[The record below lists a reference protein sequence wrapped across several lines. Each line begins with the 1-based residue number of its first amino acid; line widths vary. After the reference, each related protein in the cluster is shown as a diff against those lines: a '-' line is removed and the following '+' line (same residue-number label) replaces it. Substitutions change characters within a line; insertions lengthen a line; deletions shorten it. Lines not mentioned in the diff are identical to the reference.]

1 MKKNILFSALLI
13 GALLSCKKKDLNT
26 DPPVEP
32 PFKLEYS
39 KLTIVQHKEALVDNG
54 INFLAKINTLPN
66 EKFIAAL
73 TRLAELDL
81 EIISNSVVGRQI
93 ISTSFAAKN
102 NNVDAIFSALTSANT
117 GVKSGAL
124 NEFYGIYTFD
134 SKLNK
139 WTKTASSDK
148 FEIHYPATVAAT
160 ENNAVI
166 TATYTASKVTASVD
180 GTNYELPASVN
191 ATLKVDGKDE
201 LKLTSTYEFNT
212 DGTPLKTNINLAL
225 GSFAFKI
232 DISNDLKVLNS
243 TLSISKG
250 TETLFSL
257 NAIGNG
263 NTNFNVIKDAEKF
276 EDVLK
281 NANTSMQIMNI
292 KIAGQIDI
300 KAIADATE
308 ATKNLPKKERY
319 SKKAEIYN
327 SNANILAFYKA
338 ENAIIAKSE
347 LVSVE
352 DSYTYTYYDYEK
364 QKEVTVTNFYYS
376 TEPRLVFK
384 DGSKL
389 SMKEFAKSGFKKLIN
404 DFEDYTNRF

>member
-1 MKKNILFSALLI
+1 MKKNILFSALLL
-13 GALLSCKKKDLNT
+13 GALVSCKKKDLNSE
-26 DPPVEP
+26 PPVLP
-32 PFKLEYS
+32 PVKLEYS
-39 KLTIVQHKEALVDNG
+39 KLSIEKHKEALVDNG
-54 INFLAKINTLPN
+54 VNFLAKINTLPN

-81 EIISNSVVGRQI
+81 EIVSNSVVGRQI

-102 NNVDAIFSALTSANT
+102 NNVDRVFSALTSANT

-139 WTKTASSDK
+139 WTKTASSHK
-148 FEIHYPATVAAT
+148 FEINYPATASAT
-160 ENNAVI
+160 ENNAVL

-180 GTNYELPASVN
+180 GTSYELPAAVN
-191 ATLKVDGKDE
+191 ATLKVDGKEE

-225 GSFAFKI
+225 GSFSFKI

-243 TLSISKG
+243 NLSISKG

-257 NAIGNG
+257 HVTGNG
-263 NTNFNVIKDAEKF
+263 NTNFNVIKDAERF
-276 EDVLK
+276 EEVLK
-281 NANTSMQIMNI
+281 NVNTTMQIMNI
-292 KIAGQIDI
+292 QIAGQIDI
-300 KAIADATE
+300 KAIADAE
-308 ATKNLPKKERY
+308 KANANLPEKEKY
-319 SKKAEIYN
+319 KKKAEAYN
-327 SNANILAFYKA
+327 NNANVLALYKK

-352 DSYTYTYYDYEK
+352 DSYTYSYYDHEK
-364 QKEVTVTNFYYS
+364 GKEVTETNFYYS
-376 TEPRLVFK
+376 TEPRLVFQ

-389 SMKEFAKSGFKKLIN
+389 SLKEFAQSGFKKLIT
-404 DFEDYTNRF
+404 DFEDYANRF

>member
-1 MKKNILFSALLI
+1 MKKNILFSALLL
-13 GALLSCKKKDLNT
+13 GALVSCKKKDLNEE
-26 DPPVEP
+26 PPVLP
-32 PFKLEYS
+32 PVKLEYS
-39 KLTIVQHKEALVDNG
+39 KLSVQEHKKALEDNG

-66 EKFIAAL
+66 EKFIGAL

-81 EIISNSVVGRQI
+81 EILSNSVVGRQL
-93 ISTSFAAKN
+93 ISTGFAAKSK
-102 NNVDAIFSALTSANT
+102 NVNGIFSVLTSANT

-148 FEIHYPATVAAT
+148 FEIRYPASAT

-180 GTNYELPASVN
+180 GTTYELPASVN

-201 LKLTSTYEFNT
+201 LKLTSTYEFST
-212 DGTPLKTNINLAL
+212 DGTPLKTNIDLAL

-243 TLSISKG
+243 GLTISKG

-257 NAIGNG
+257 NAVGNG

-300 KAIADATE
+300 KAIADAAE
-308 ATKNLPKKERY
+308 ASKNLPKKERY
-319 SKKAEIYN
+319 SKKAEAYN
-327 SNANILAFYKA
+327 NNANILAFYKA

-347 LVSVE
+347 LVAIE

-389 SMKEFAKSGFKKLIN
+389 SMKEFVKTDFTKLIN